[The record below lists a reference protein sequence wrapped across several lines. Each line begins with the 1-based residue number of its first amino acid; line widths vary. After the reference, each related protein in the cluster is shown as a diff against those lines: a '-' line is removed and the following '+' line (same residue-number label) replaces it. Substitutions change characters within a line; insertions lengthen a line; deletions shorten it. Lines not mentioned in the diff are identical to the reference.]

1 MQSYLRGCTCSHLAG
16 VNQME
21 PKEHQQCCQYSTHA
35 SKSHG
40 VRARQ
45 QNRDGW
51 MDRCLKCKKKKGGER
66 EKKETAEL
74 VANQGFKQRTASST
88 DAMREE

>member
-1 MQSYLRGCTCSHLAG
+1 
-16 VNQME
+16 
-21 PKEHQQCCQYSTHA
+21 
-35 SKSHG
+35 
-40 VRARQ
+40 
-45 QNRDGW
+45 
-51 MDRCLKCKKKKGGER
+51 MDRCLKCKKKKGGEL